1 MSFFMTMKAARKWP
15 YVVLFMLWTSH
26 AKSAELHIAAAAN
39 LSVVMPQ
46 LSEAFEH
53 KTAIHVV
60 PSFGATAQLT
70 QQIENG
76 APFDVFLAADTEHI
90 DELSTKGFAISKT
103 IYARG
108 QLVVWAP
115 HHPEI
120 RTLADLTKSSIR
132 TIAVATPALA
142 PYGAA
147 AIDTLKQAGLWD
159 KLQRKVVYAPS
170 IAIAKQ
176 FADTGNAEAAFT
188 ALALTINQKEN
199 QFEVKT
205 PKPIDQ
211 AAAIIKASKEQ
222 KDARAFMAFLASPE
236 AREILHRFG
245 YADPVAATAFPHSPV
260 PVAVTL
266 QSRDREGAVP
276 GPNPNPGL
284 IH

>member
-1 MSFFMTMKAARKWP
+1 
-15 YVVLFMLWTSH
+15 MLWSTC
-26 AKSAELHIAAAAN
+26 AQGAETNRAAELHIAAAAN
-39 LSVVMPQ
+39 LSIVIPQ
-46 LSEAFEH
+46 LATAFEH
-53 KTAIHVV
+53 KTAVHIV

-90 DELSTKGFAISKT
+90 DELVKNGFVFSNT

-108 QLVVWAP
+108 RLVVWAP

-120 RTLADLTKSSIR
+120 RTLADLAKSDIR

-159 KLQRKVVYAPS
+159 KIQPKVVYAPS

-188 ALALTINQKEN
+188 ALALTINQKGN
-199 QFEVKT
+199 QFEVESH
-205 PKPIDQ
+205 KPIDQ
-211 AAAIIKASKEQ
+211 AAGIVKASKEQ
-222 KDARAFMAFLASPE
+222 KNARAFMAFLASPE
-236 AREILHRFG
+236 AREILHHFG
-245 YADPVAATAFPHSPV
+245 YTEA
-260 PVAVTL
+260 
-266 QSRDREGAVP
+266 R
-276 GPNPNPGL
+276 
-284 IH
+284 

>member
-1 MSFFMTMKAARKWP
+1 
-15 YVVLFMLWTSH
+15 MLWTSH

-120 RTLADLTKSSIR
+120 RTLADLTKSSIRTPEIRTLAALPKSSIR

-260 PVAVTL
+260 PLAVTL

>member
-15 YVVLFMLWTSH
+15 YVVLFMLGTTQAH
-26 AKSAELHIAAAAN
+26 SAELHIAAAAN
-39 LSVVMPQ
+39 LSIVMPQ
-46 LSEAFEH
+46 LATAFEH
-53 KTAIHVV
+53 KTAIHVI
-60 PSFGATAQLT
+60 PSFGATAQLA

-90 DELSTKGFAISKT
+90 AELVKNGFVFSNT

-115 HHPEI
+115 RHPEI
-120 RTLADLTKSSIR
+120 RTLADLTKSDIR
-132 TIAVATPALA
+132 TIAIATPALA

-147 AIDTLKQAGLWD
+147 AIDTLKQSGLWE
-159 KLQRKVVYAPS
+159 KVQRKVVYAPS

-188 ALALTINQKEN
+188 ALALTINQKGN
-199 QFEVKT
+199 QFEVPS

-222 KDARAFMAFLASPE
+222 KNARAFMLFLASPE
-236 AREILHRFG
+236 ARAILHRFG
-245 YADPVAATAFPHSPV
+245 YTEAK
-260 PVAVTL
+260 
-266 QSRDREGAVP
+266 
-276 GPNPNPGL
+276 
-284 IH
+284 